1 MDNPD
6 NITSAPAVTVETVGT
21 VTLPGAEYDN
31 SMLLQEL
38 RKTNSLLSAVL
49 FVLLACWLVKKA
61 RTIVGG
67 MTDDGKTD

>member
-6 NITSAPAVTVETVGT
+6 NITSAPAVTAEAVGT
-21 VTLPGAEYDN
+21 VTLPGAEYD

-38 RKTNSLLSAVL
+38 KKTNSLLSAVL